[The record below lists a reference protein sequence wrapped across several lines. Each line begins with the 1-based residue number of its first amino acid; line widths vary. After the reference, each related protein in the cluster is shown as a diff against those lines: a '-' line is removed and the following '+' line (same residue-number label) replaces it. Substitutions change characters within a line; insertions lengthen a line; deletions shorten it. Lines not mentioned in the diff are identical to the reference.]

1 MLIILHNPWN
11 AETTAHV
18 KTPVSSGQGLRE
30 QGSAQRE
37 SQRQSALLPL
47 SLPPSP
53 SPSHSKRPQI
63 YNQSLR
69 NFVIRARIRY
79 TAAKMMRRQ
88 TNSAD
93 AQNQRERLFFFFFSW
108 GEETSEGR
116 RHERCC
122 NIYPPPNVSLRSYVT
137 ARPHWSC
144 TDGAGAQSRS
154 WPCWCHM
161 TNPHA
166 ALAYNPPTNHL
177 QSYHKD

>member
-11 AETTAHV
+11 AGTTAHV
-18 KTPVSSGQGLRE
+18 KTIISSGQALGEHRSTPRESTRQSRPVSS
-30 QGSAQRE
+30 
-37 SQRQSALLPL
+37 LP
-47 SLPPSP
+47 S

-63 YNQSLR
+63 YNQSLW
-69 NFVIRARIRY
+69 NFVIRARFRC

-93 AQNQRERLFFFFFSW
+93 AQTNASSFLGRLQRP
-108 GEETSEGR
+108 ETRALLQYLS
-116 RHERCC
+116 
-122 NIYPPPNVSLRSYVT
+122 PANVSLLSYV
-137 ARPHWSC
+137 AVRPHWRC
-144 TDGAGAQSRS
+144 TNRARAQSRS

>member
-11 AETTAHV
+11 AETKAHV
-18 KTPVSSGQGLRE
+18 KTISSPLDRVFRSTDPLRESRRQSRPVSS
-30 QGSAQRE
+30 
-37 SQRQSALLPL
+37 LPR
-47 SLPPSP
+47 
-53 SPSHSKRPQI
+53 SPSHSKPPQI
-63 YNQSLR
+63 YNQSLW

-88 TNSAD
+88 TNSTD
-93 AQNQRERLFFFFFSW
+93 AQTNASAFLGRLQRP
-108 GEETSEGR
+108 ETRALLQYLS
-116 RHERCC
+116 
-122 NIYPPPNVSLRSYVT
+122 PQNVSLLSYVT
-137 ARPHWSC
+137 VRPHWRCSNR
-144 TDGAGAQSRS
+144 ARAQSRS

>member
-11 AETTAHV
+11 AETTARV
-18 KTPVSSGQGLRE
+18 KAIVSSGQGLRE
-30 QGSAQRE
+30 HGCAQGERTSVTAG
-37 SQRQSALLPL
+37 LVLPA
-47 SLPPSP
+47 
-53 SPSHSKRPQI
+53 PSHSKRPQI
-63 YNQSLR
+63 YNQSLW

-93 AQNQRERLFFFFFSW
+93 VQTDASAFLARLERP
-108 GEETSEGR
+108 ETRALLQYLS
-116 RHERCC
+116 
-122 NIYPPPNVSLRSYVT
+122 PQNVSLLSYV
-137 ARPHWSC
+137 AVRPHWRC
-144 TDGAGAQSRS
+144 TNRAGAQSRS